1 MENSENSE
9 TKKYAVD
16 MMVEVV
22 KQLITIST
30 AFIVI
35 TASFIEFIVPDFKN
49 ISTSNTCFIAM
60 SWFLSVLSILLGI
73 VALGGISYSAYEKNE
88 YDISSNSIKYPMCFQ
103 QILFVLAIVFF
114 VIFVC
119 LTISS

>member
-49 ISTSNTCFIAM
+49 ISTLNTCFIAM

-119 LTISS
+119 LTM